1 MNDDFLRPIATVDVA
16 LFTLADDRLA
26 VALVERTAE
35 PLAGRTALPGTYVH
49 VDEDADLDAAA
60 ARVLREKCGLT
71 GLFVEQLRT
80 YSGATR
86 DARGW
91 SITTAFYAL
100 VPRRTFDEAGAAM
113 RLAPAEGLDGLPFDH
128 DRIVADGVAR
138 LRGKATYTTLPA
150 KLLPQRFTLRELEE
164 VYEAVLGRTVQTANF
179 RRKFAD
185 LKAYGPHAGQ
195 PFLEPT
201 DEKRGGRNRPA
212 VLYRAATSDIVTF
225 PQRFLSQPPVQLR
238 WTRRPI
244 SVRRHQKYFPFR
256 RSAFVLHG

>member
-1 MNDDFLRPIATVDVA
+1 MDDDFPRPIATVDVA
-16 LFTLADDRLA
+16 LMTLAEDRLA
-26 VALVERTAE
+26 VALTRRVAP
-35 PLAGRTALPGTYVH
+35 PLAGRFALPGTYVRLNED
-49 VDEDADLDAAA
+49 VDLEASA
-60 ARVLREKCGLT
+60 ARVLRDKCGLA

-100 VPRRTFDEAGAAM
+100 VPRRTFDETGAAM
-113 RLAPAEGLDGLPFDH
+113 RLVPAEGLVGLPFDH

-150 KLLPQRFTLRELEE
+150 KLLPDLFSLRELEE
-164 VYEAVLGRTVQTANF
+164 VYEAVLGRTIQTANF

-185 LKAYGPHAGQ
+185 LKAYGPHAGR

-212 VLYRAATSDIVTF
+212 VLYRATTNEVVTF
-225 PQRFLSQPPVQLR
+225 PQRF
-238 WTRRPI
+238 
-244 SVRRHQKYFPFR
+244 
-256 RSAFVLHG
+256 